1 MGRAK
6 GIVVKPISASDARRI
21 VRCLHYSG
29 KVDTRS
35 QLHFGVFLDGKCGGA
50 VQFGPPI
57 DKRRVIGTVRDT
69 LWNGMLD
76 LHRLAL
82 ADWLPRNSESRVLS
96 VVLRILRRS
105 YPHVEWLQTYADG
118 TQSGDGA
125 IYRAAGFHLIGIR
138 PNTSM
143 YRMPDGEVCCK
154 IVFEPGFASG
164 NAGPRSVK
172 ARYGKTGSETAGR
185 FLRRIGAECLP
196 GFQLRYI
203 YFLSPTARERLTI
216 PILPYS
222 EINRLGAGM
231 YLGKPRAGSAD
242 SGTPTD
248 QAGGG
253 GATPTPALSTMEV
266 TDG

>member
-6 GIVVKPISASDARRI
+6 DILVKPIAARDACRI

-29 KVDTRS
+29 KVATTS
-35 QLHFGVFLDGKCGGA
+35 QLHFGIFLDGKCGGA
-50 VQFGPPI
+50 AQLGTPI
-57 DKRRVIGTVRDT
+57 DKRKALGAVRGTKWT
-69 LWNGMLD
+69 GMLD

-82 ADWLPRNSESRVLS
+82 ADWLPRNSESRVLT
-96 VVLRILRRS
+96 VILRLIRRT
-105 YPHVEWLQTYADG
+105 YPHIEWVQSYADG

-125 IYRAAGFHLIGIR
+125 IYRAAGFHLIGVHR
-138 PNTSM
+138 NTSM
-143 YRMPDGEVCCK
+143 YRMPDGEVCFRV
-154 IVFEPGFASG
+154 VFEPGFSPSG
-164 NAGPRSVK
+164 GSGTVK
-172 ARYGKTGSETAGR
+172 ARYGKTGSETAGV
-185 FLRRIGAECLP
+185 FLRRIGAELLP

-222 EINRLGAGM
+222 EIERLGAGM
-231 YLGKPRAGSAD
+231 YLGKARAGSAD

-253 GATPTPALSTMEV
+253 GATPTSALSTMEV
-266 TDG
+266 AHG